1 MTRKCGHLTET
12 PTPASWWYFITKH
25 PMIDKN
31 HWLQLLDRNELSTCF
46 ICMRTRTNII
56 ISTDHWHFLLLL
68 FNKEKKKKV
77 FNDNHRVMITQREKN
92 PPKKLISH
100 TPDWDRVSI
109 ARHIIVTLFLGISWW
124 THLEIDDRDSC
135 DLPAVVE
142 ISSPP
147 LACRR
152 RRKDSEE
159 EKCLVTNDFSPVYE

>member
-1 MTRKCGHLTET
+1 
-12 PTPASWWYFITKH
+12 
-25 PMIDKN
+25 
-31 HWLQLLDRNELSTCF
+31 
-46 ICMRTRTNII
+46 
-56 ISTDHWHFLLLL
+56 
-68 FNKEKKKKV
+68 
-77 FNDNHRVMITQREKN
+77 MITQREKN

-147 LACRR
+147 WRVVVDEKTRKKKNVLSRTISVLYTNRDFAIDSQEILDDQVACFQQLL
-152 RRKDSEE
+152 E
-159 EKCLVTNDFSPVYE
+159 